1 MASATEILEKLK
13 AQEAAASDNAA
24 LQEVEASYEDLA
36 PSLQHDADF
45 LIQRNSFRVQYAALM
60 AIPRP
65 KVLHGLINGNA
76 YPNFHTM
83 PLLRIADVASLSFD
97 GKDERPD
104 RIPFN
109 IITDTMDDI
118 IGKLPL
124 GFQPDIFWDP
134 QACGGST
141 TPRGLSSPPFM
152 TIAGFHEH
160 HRAVELYNLAY
171 SYDAICPL
179 STTFADI
186 FKSCFPDKEVFDLPF
201 GVNWGSFHHFI
212 PAGPA
217 PAEREIDILLTFD
230 GAYAPA
236 YGQYRAKVHEA
247 FQAFKDKYGDKY
259 RLEFQHDLSPTD
271 YLGYLQRSK
280 IVLNAVGLH
289 GPYNHRLC
297 EAMNAGAVLMQ
308 IDAQYATGDQKIG
321 SYFKEG
327 EEFILFD
334 ETNFEE
340 KALSLLEDPDKLASV
355 AAAGKARLETEY
367 SYEMLYL
374 KLLQTVQEAVV
385 AKGGKLNRLPQ
396 ETASATRA
404 LAMFHSNRPEK
415 QITALLDL
423 PTAAA
428 QMNMQFESALL
439 PHLKCY
445 TSMVTPEN
453 LANLFGDHEA
463 LQKFPENAVEGYKAC
478 FDMIEKPSLIDR
490 WNLAVQCFEAGDRET
505 VRLLGLFQ
513 ELLKAEAG
521 EFSAMSFF
529 TTGFQIEGFDEQ
541 FHAEARV
548 NLLNLG
554 VLTSLGDGER
564 ISRAIQG
571 FMLFWVCILLAHAG
585 DTSADW
591 QARANAFLG

>member
-1 MASATEILEKLK
+1 MASTTEILEKLK
-13 AQEAAASDNAA
+13 TMEAGAADNAA
-24 LQEVEASYEDLA
+24 VQEVEAAYEELA
-36 PSLQHDADF
+36 PTLQHDAAF
-45 LIQRNSFRVQYAALM
+45 LCQRNSFRVQNAVLM
-60 AIPRP
+60 TTPRP
-65 KVLHGLINGNA
+65 KVLLGLINGSI

-83 PLLRIADVASLSFD
+83 PLLRVADVASLSTD
-97 GKDERPD
+97 AKDERPD

-109 IITDTMDDI
+109 IITDTMDDAVN
-118 IGKLPL
+118 KLPL
-124 GFQPDIFWDP
+124 GFQPDIYWDP

-141 TPRGLSSPPFM
+141 TPRGLASLPFM
-152 TIAGFHEH
+152 TVAGFCHH
-160 HRAVELYNLAY
+160 HRAVELHNLAY

-179 STTFADI
+179 STTYAEI
-186 FKSCFPDKEVFDLPF
+186 FRSTLPQKEIFDLPF

-212 PAGPA
+212 PSGPA
-217 PAEREIDILLTFD
+217 SAEREIDILLTFD
-230 GAYAPA
+230 GTYTPI

-247 FQAFKDKYGDKY
+247 FQAFKEKHGDKY
-259 RLEFQHDLSPTD
+259 RLEIQHGLSRTD

-289 GPYNHRLC
+289 GPYNYRLC
-297 EAMNAGAVLMQ
+297 EAMNAGAAVMQ

-321 SYFKEG
+321 SYFKED
-327 EEFILFD
+327 EEIILFD
-334 ETNFEE
+334 ESSFEA
-340 KALSLLEDPDKLASV
+340 KALALLENPDRLSAVAS
-355 AAAGKARLETEY
+355 AGKARLESEY

-374 KLLQTVQEAVV
+374 KLLQTVQETVKT
-385 AKGGKLNRLPQ
+385 KGGKLNRLPQ

-415 QITALLDL
+415 QITSLLDL
-423 PTAAA
+423 PIAAA
-428 QMNMQFESALL
+428 QMDMQFESALL

-445 TSMVTPEN
+445 TAMVTPEN
-453 LANLFGDHEA
+453 LANLYGEHEA
-463 LQKFPENAVEGYKAC
+463 LQKFPKNAIEGYKAC
-478 FDMIEKPSLIDR
+478 FDMIEKPSLTDR
-490 WNLAVQCFEAGDRET
+490 WNMAVLCYEAGDRET
-505 VRLLGLFQ
+505 IRLLGLFQ
-513 ELLKAEAG
+513 ELLKAEPG

-529 TTGFQIEGFDEQ
+529 TTGFNIEGFDEQ
-541 FHAEARV
+541 FHTEARV

-571 FMLFWVCILLAHAG
+571 YMLFWVCILLAHAG